1 MTAHCPT
8 TETEPS
14 DHHDRSVIASVAV
27 KTTATT
33 TRAVRGTT
41 FWLSIALPFAALA
54 LFTIGTERATL
65 YAVGLLAGSAVT
77 AYLGHSY
84 CVR

>member
-1 MTAHCPT
+1 MTAHCPPP
-8 TETEPS
+8 EIEPS
-14 DHHDRSVIASVAV
+14 DRQNRSAIASAAA
-27 KTTATT
+27 KTTTTT

-41 FWLSIALPFAALA
+41 FWLSIVLPFLALA
-54 LFTIGTERATL
+54 LFAIGTERATL